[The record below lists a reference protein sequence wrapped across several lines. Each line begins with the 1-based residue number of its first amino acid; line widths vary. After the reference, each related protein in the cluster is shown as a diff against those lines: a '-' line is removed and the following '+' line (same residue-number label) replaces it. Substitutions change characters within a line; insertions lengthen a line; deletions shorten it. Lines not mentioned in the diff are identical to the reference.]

1 MALCAVYAERH
12 CMEPMLDAKKCLGC
26 HCMPVHFP
34 TVRNWS
40 VLCKRLMVGIG
51 SVLVRN
57 GNDSLL
63 AVAEGA
69 EWGLERIPFE

>member
-1 MALCAVYAERH
+1 MSRMPLYARTFPYSAEVVGFVQAVNGRH
-12 CMEPMLDAKKCLGC
+12 
-26 HCMPVHFP
+26 
-34 TVRNWS
+34 W
-40 VLCKRLMVGIG
+40 VGIG
-51 SVLVRN
+51 TERN

>member
-1 MALCAVYAERH
+1 MSRMPLYART
-12 CMEPMLDAKKCLGC
+12 
-26 HCMPVHFP
+26 FP
-34 TVRNWS
+34 HSAELVGF
-40 VLCKRLMVGIG
+40 VQAVGIG